1 MPSAAVPDA
10 DPSDPQSAFCDADA
24 CPIPQAPPRVRL
36 ADARVTERP
45 VVASPPPSAPLC
57 AGLPPAEPLVAPD
70 APAVVAGWPGWPALA
85 GITRVD
91 ATHYT
96 LARDLIDR
104 VLATPTPLLR
114 AARIVPAIADGQPV
128 GVKLYAIRPGS
139 PLAETSRTNPI
150 VPSPQSPR
158 RREPL
163 SSSSSTAPRSGYLS
177 STESSCWAR
186 GAPSSPTAGDS
197 RLVGRSSTIR
207 GSSESFRSSIPLP

>member
-1 MPSAAVPDA
+1 MSPVYFLRRSSHLFAAIGAGLVA
-10 DPSDPQSAFCDADA
+10 VVATLAL
-24 CPIPQAPPRVRL
+24 APPRVRL

-139 PLAETSRTNPI
+139 PLAALGLANGDTLRAINGLPLTSADHALAAYSRLRT
-150 VPSPQSPR
+150 
-158 RREPL
+158 
-163 SSSSSTAPRSGYLS
+163 TAPLALELTR
-177 STESSCWAR
+177 R
-186 GAPSSPTAGDS
+186 GQ
-197 RLVGRSSTIR
+197 
-207 GSSESFRSSIPLP
+207 PLTLTYEIVD